1 MRETLINKL
10 ENAWGVLIY
19 GELFYIYTDWEM
31 EDDELCFTFIPQMKD
46 ENSDRYFIPYAVE
59 DTLEVFYDADSA
71 MWTINNLEI
80 PPFQILR
87 VDTY

>member
-31 EDDELCFTFIPQMKD
+31 EDGELCFAFIAQMDD

-59 DTLEVFYDADSA
+59 DTLEVSYDANTA
-71 MWTINNLEI
+71 MWTIKNLEI
-80 PPFQILR
+80 PPFQILK